1 MEKKEPIK
9 AWRPAA
15 WKPLYVIGSLVIL
28 LTFVG
33 SCGLVLF
40 ALVRGGDT
48 SDEPVATPLAENA
61 EELVSQGIDFASE
74 GNFTRA
80 LEDFAEAI
88 RLDPNLAG
96 AYYNR
101 GITYNKLGRFQEAL
115 QDLSQAIIL
124 APENGAVYAN
134 RAFTYTMLGLDT
146 QASKDVELAVA
157 NGVDRENLEQQIRG
171 ARKARDVEGE

>member
-15 WKPLYVIGSLVIL
+15 WKPLYVVGGLVIF
-28 LTFVG
+28 LTFVA
-33 SCGLVLF
+33 SCGVVVF
-40 ALVRGGDT
+40 AVARGGDIP
-48 SDEPVATPLAENA
+48 DEPIPIPLAENA
-61 EELVSQGIDFASE
+61 EERVSRGIDFANE

-80 LEDFAEAI
+80 LEDFTEAI
-88 RLDPNLAG
+88 SLDPNLAG

-101 GITYNKLGRFQEAL
+101 GVTYNKLGRFQEAL
-115 QDLSQAIIL
+115 QDFSQAIIL
-124 APENGAVYAN
+124 APKYGAVYAN

-146 QASKDVELAVA
+146 QASADVELAVA

-171 ARKARDVEGE
+171 AQRLRDLEND